1 MTLVLKSVSQFL
13 TYRITFVPM
22 SGVIARQSL
31 WASLV
36 NYTGSL
42 IGLFTTFYLFPLVY
56 SQTENGVIGL
66 FIEMGALLAGVA
78 QMGTGYSIWKFFPH
92 FKNHEKKHNGAG
104 FWIVIIPFFGFVITA
119 LALLFFKDSIMLY
132 FGRNSKDFEP
142 YYYWLLPFIFF
153 FVFNNVFEIF
163 SASIGKIIFASF
175 LRENVVRVFLGLIG
189 YLYYIK
195 FLHFDQSV
203 HLVPVVYGVVAV
215 LNLTYILKNTNL
227 SFIPDLHFVRN
238 QENLT
243 SEFSKYTGY
252 LFLTY
257 LANLF
262 VQRIDFV
269 MISSMKGFSDT
280 GIYRI
285 AVNMAVL
292 IEIPTRSILQISNPK
307 LAEAIHHNNHDEV
320 ARLYQK
326 TSLNQFILGCLALLL
341 IWINIDVFFQLMP
354 NGEKYA
360 VGKFAVLFLGI
371 GKLLILIQGN
381 SSAMLTFS
389 KKYYWSLIVNIC
401 AVFLGILLNNYAIP
415 KFGLEGAAIA
425 TACTWGI
432 SGLIVALLILK
443 IYKMNPLTWNIFWVI
458 ILFAGLFGINQLWT
472 NQFNIHFLIFGG
484 LKTVV
489 LMGTAMWVIYQFN
502 LSDDVKSMMNK
513 LIHRLKK

>member
-1 MTLVLKSVSQFL
+1 
-13 TYRITFVPM
+13 M

-31 WASLV
+31 WASVV

-42 IGLFTTFYLFPLVY
+42 VGLFTTFYLFPLVY
-56 SQTENGVIGL
+56 TQSENGVIGL

-78 QMGTGYSIWKFFPH
+78 QMGTGYSIWKFFPQ
-92 FKNHEKKHNGAG
+92 FKNNEKGHNGAG
-104 FWIVIIPFFGFVITA
+104 FWILVIPLVGFIITA
-119 LALLFFKDSIMLY
+119 LALLFFKDSIMVY
-132 FGRNSKDFEP
+132 FGKNSSDFEQ

-163 SASIGKIIFASF
+163 SSSIGSIIFASF
-175 LRENVVRVFLGLIG
+175 LRENVVRILLGLIG

-195 FLHFDQSV
+195 TLHFSQSV
-203 HLVPVVYGVVAV
+203 HLIPLIYGVMAI
-215 LNLTYILKNTNL
+215 LNFTYIIKNTNI
-227 SFIPDLHFVRN
+227 SFRPDLHFVR
-238 QENLT
+238 QTENLT

-307 LAEAIHHNNHDEV
+307 LAEAIHRKDDNEI

-341 IWINIDVFFQLMP
+341 IWINIDMFFQLMP

-360 VGKFAVLFLGI
+360 VGKYAVLFLGI

-389 KKYYWSLIVNIC
+389 KKYYLSLIVNLG
-401 AVFLGILLNNYAIP
+401 AVFFGIVFNNFAIP
-415 KFGLEGAAIA
+415 RWGLEGAAIA
-425 TACTWGI
+425 TAFTWGI
-432 SGLIVALLILK
+432 SGFIIALIIWR
-443 IYKMNPLTWNIFWVI
+443 IYKMNPLTWNILWVVV
-458 ILFAGLFGINQLWT
+458 LFAALFGINSIWQNT
-472 NQFNIHFLIFGG
+472 MNIHFIVFGG
-484 LKTVV
+484 IKTVTI
-489 LMGTAMWVIYQFN
+489 MGLAMFAIYKFN

-513 LIHRLKK
+513 VIKRK